1 MTEPV
6 PASGQPSLITYPSD
20 FPIKIMG
27 HAQPGFTDAVLSI
40 IQHHAPDFDKRTM
53 EARTSSKAKYLS
65 LTCTIRAVSREQL
78 DAIYQELSGH
88 PMVVMA
94 L

>member
-1 MTEPV
+1 MTESA
-6 PASGQPSLITYPSD
+6 PATEQPSLIEYPSD

-27 HAQPGFTDAVLSI
+27 HAQPGFTQAVLAI
-40 IQHHAPDFDKRTM
+40 IQRHAPDFDKSNM
-53 EARTSSKAKYLS
+53 ETRTSSKAKYLS

-88 PMVVMA
+88 PLVVMA